1 MKSIIERIQHFIKC
15 GNTRSDTVI
24 GLLHESTKVVREAE
38 DALEQARR
46 MLEYRRQKIEML
58 ERALDAAPQPGT
70 GILGAM
76 NYMEGGMIE
85 SVHYDL
91 YARWYDG
98 IRKEA
103 LEC

>member
-1 MKSIIERIQHFIKC
+1 MKSIVERIQRFIDCKQS
-15 GNTRSDTVI
+15 RSETVV
-24 GLLHESTKVVREAE
+24 GLLSESTKLVIEAE

-58 ERALDAAPQPGT
+58 ERALIAAPEPGT

-76 NYMEGGMIE
+76 YYMDGGEIE